1 MAAAGL
7 VETRG
12 LVQGL
17 ALLELQRHGQPVL
30 HDDGS
35 ALAHHRVTDALGM
48 RQAGCLRPGLELG
61 GPATARRP
69 GALVDKEARPVAL
82 RVVAAIRGY
91 RVPAQLAVHGRLPV
105 AALVTG
111 RGDIEHREVLSLG
124 LGPARRLGA
133 L

>member
-1 MAAAGL
+1 
-7 VETRG
+7 
-12 LVQGL
+12 
-17 ALLELQRHGQPVL
+17 
-30 HDDGS
+30 
-35 ALAHHRVTDALGM
+35 M

-133 L
+133 LLDHARAATSASGPAEPRSTQTRSPR